1 MATLV
6 KENTTELEALD
17 ERLTALIDERKL
29 NIRMSKRLRGTIE
42 ETSDLRK
49 ELKTIIR
56 GLRPRSKQM
65 DELQKQRN
73 EIDQRIGIPLYRIK
87 KLMTDV
93 YEQLTGEIDIF
104 QVPSLQ
110 REEDQFAWF
119 FELQAMHEQA
129 TLAQESHQAFIAL
142 LKEQKEAV
150 RALKEN
156 EKEQLKHKTELIE
169 SEPMLKDLDLNFSDA
184 MQFDKKAHKLMK
196 VIDQRRT
203 EVRRLRRE
211 KGRLEAWVRISSNP
225 NPTRSCPKR
234 QQEVAAR
241 SEPSQVLQTGS
252 LATMARDLKTC
263 KKEQLKVEHFR
274 FPTSMCCSTVAGSKP
289 LQKATNCEIQSSPRA
304 KEKGQCQKSYATS
317 RDPFPIQE
325 RSKGLSING

>member
-1 MATLV
+1 
-6 KENTTELEALD
+6 
-17 ERLTALIDERKL
+17 
-29 NIRMSKRLRGTIE
+29 MSKRLRGTIE

-73 EIDQRIGIPLYRIK
+73 EINQRIGVPLYRIK
-87 KLMTDV
+87 ELMTDV
-93 YEQLTGEIDIF
+93 YQQLTGEIDIF

-156 EKEQLKHKTELIE
+156 EKEQLKHKTELVE

-225 NPTRSCPKR
+225 NPRGHARKGNKGGGKKR
-234 QQEVAAR
+234 TKSGSADWKPRNKGPRPEDVQKRAAEGGTFSL
-241 SEPSQVLQTGS
+241 SELDVLLNSGG
-252 LATMARDLKTC
+252 
-263 KKEQLKVEHFR
+263 F
-274 FPTSMCCSTVAGSKP
+274 
-289 LQKATNCEIQSSPRA
+289 KAVT
-304 KEKGQCQKSYATS
+304 KGQPTAKSN
-317 RDPFPIQE
+317 RRQE
-325 RSKGLSING
+325 RKKKANARNLTPHRGSRSQSKKGRKD